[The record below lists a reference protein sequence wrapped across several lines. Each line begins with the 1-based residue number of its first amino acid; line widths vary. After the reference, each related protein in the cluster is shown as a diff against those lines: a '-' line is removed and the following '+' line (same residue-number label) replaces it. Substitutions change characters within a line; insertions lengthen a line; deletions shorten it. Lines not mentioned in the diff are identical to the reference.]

1 MTAIGIR
8 LWSVLLAVAVA
19 SVLVLG
25 QDETITV
32 FTSAHQD
39 APGWAAPSALN
50 LHLTTQPGGP
60 VGVQFTVIPL
70 TANIGLNGSVPLR
83 GSVHIVGA
91 LKAANTSTYKDLRGN
106 GTIAFLSCDSSSS
119 SDASITP
126 DTILARLMKASPLL
140 TAIILYSTD
149 KNICLITDDGPLP
162 YTSILSMADAGEAGR
177 VLTYLNGTQ
186 AVNSVEADVTGST
199 DRKNA
204 DPGSNDTSGN
214 NNNSAVA
221 MSILYSITGII
232 TLLFLVII
240 ATGAVRA
247 HRYPE
252 RYGPRGGY
260 GGRPR
265 QSRAKGLA
273 RAVLDTIPIVKFGN
287 QVPAKPDP
295 DLELDTV
302 TADRRDVLA
311 DGNAADTNADTSADA
326 NADADAD
333 AATSQP
339 AEAKTA
345 AAAAQSMTAARNSHS
360 SDRKSSRRNSH
371 IEAADGT
378 LHDDDESCENEAHLG
393 CSICTE
399 DFKVGEDVRV
409 LPCNHQF
416 HPHCVDPWLI
426 NVSGTCPLCRL
437 DLRPGYT
444 AHSISSEHNEN
455 LAPPLALGEEDHEV
469 TYVHHGNRL
478 SRLFDVNRLRHAPV
492 EERIEALR
500 QIRAHTEHQE
510 ISAPEATV
518 TDRPHAARLTDK
530 LKDKFRILTRPQAAR

>member
-1 MTAIGIR
+1 MIAMGVR
-8 LWSVLLAVAVA
+8 LWWSVLLAVVFA
-19 SVLVLG
+19 SGLVLG
-25 QDETITV
+25 QDEAVTV

-39 APGWAAPSALN
+39 VPEWAAPNALDLN
-50 LHLTTQPGGP
+50 LTTQPGGP

-70 TANIGLNGSVPLR
+70 TASIGLNGTGTVR
-83 GSVHIVGA
+83 GSFHIVGG
-91 LKAANTSTYKDLRGN
+91 LKAANTSTYNDLRGN
-106 GTIAFLSCDSSSS
+106 GTIAFLSCDGSSSS
-119 SDASITP
+119 GPLTP
-126 DTILARLMKASPLL
+126 DKILATLMKVSPSL

-149 KNICLITDDGPLP
+149 KNICLITDNGSLP

-186 AVNSVEADVTGST
+186 AVTSVDAEITGST
-199 DRKNA
+199 GHKNT
-204 DPGSNDTSGN
+204 DSGSNDGGS
-214 NNNSAVA
+214 NNSAVA

-232 TLLFLVII
+232 TLLFVIII

-252 RYGPRGGY
+252 RYGPQGGY

-287 QVPAKPDP
+287 QEPAKPDP
-295 DLELDTV
+295 ELELHAVTV
-302 TADRRDVLA
+302 DRRDAVTA
-311 DGNAADTNADTSADA
+311 Q
-326 NADADAD
+326 D
-333 AATSQP
+333 AAAVTQVAQP
-339 AEAKTA
+339 PEANRQS
-345 AAAAQSMTAARNSHS
+345 AAAAQAMATERSRGDPSLSKRISHVEV
-360 SDRKSSRRNSH
+360 DG
-371 IEAADGT
+371 AAD
-378 LHDDDESCENEAHLG
+378 DDCENEAHLG

-399 DFKVGEDVRV
+399 DFRVGEDVRV

-437 DLRPGYT
+437 DLRPGST
-444 AHSISSEHNEN
+444 RLDESSSPEHNEHP
-455 LAPPLALGEEDHEV
+455 APPLALEGEEDTDGAHA
-469 TYVHHGNRL
+469 HHGNRL

-500 QIRAHTEHQE
+500 QMRRAQTQHHGMSGAQE
-510 ISAPEATV
+510 TAAS
-518 TDRPHAARLTDK
+518 DRPHAARLTNK
-530 LKDKFRILTRPQAAR
+530 LRDKFRVRTRAQAAR

>member
-1 MTAIGIR
+1 MATIVTR
-8 LWSVLLAVAVA
+8 LWSILLVVAFT

-25 QDETITV
+25 QDEAITV
-32 FTSAHQD
+32 FTSAQQD
-39 APGWAAPSALN
+39 APAWAAPSALN

-91 LKAANTSTYKDLRGN
+91 LKAANASTYNDLRGN
-106 GTIAFLSCDSSSS
+106 GTIAFLSCDESS

-126 DTILARLMKASPLL
+126 DKILARLMKVSPLL

-186 AVNSVEADVTGST
+186 VVTSVEAEITGT
-199 DRKNA
+199 TNRKNT
-204 DPGSNDTSGN
+204 DPASNDGGSN

-232 TLLFLVII
+232 TLLFLIII

-287 QVPAKPDP
+287 QEPAKPDP

-302 TADRRDVLA
+302 TADRQDVLTGENA
-311 DGNAADTNADTSADA
+311 TDAADAAADADA
-326 NADADAD
+326 NA
-333 AATSQP
+333 ATLVAQP
-339 AEAKTA
+339 ATEAKTA
-345 AAAAQSMTAARNSHS
+345 AAAAQAMAATGNSNSSNRTSPKPNSHV
-360 SDRKSSRRNSH
+360 
-371 IEAADGT
+371 EAADGT
-378 LHDDDESCENEAHLG
+378 ADDKPGENEAHLG

-437 DLRPGYT
+437 DLRPGHT
-444 AHSISSEHNEN
+444 ALSESSEYNET
-455 LAPPLALGEEDHEV
+455 LAPPLALEEEDHES

-500 QIRAHTEHQE
+500 QIRAHTQHQDM
-510 ISAPEATV
+510 SAREATA
-518 TDRPHAARLTDK
+518 TDRPHAAKLTDK
-530 LKDKFRILTRPQAAR
+530 LKDKFRIRTRPQAAT

>member
-1 MTAIGIR
+1 MVIGVR
-8 LWSVLLAVAVA
+8 LWSVLLILALAF
-19 SVLVLG
+19 VLALG
-25 QDETITV
+25 QDDSITV
-32 FTSAHQD
+32 LTSAHQD
-39 APGWAAPSALN
+39 APSWAAPSSLN

-91 LKAANTSTYKDLRGN
+91 LKAANTSTYNDLRGN
-106 GTIAFLSCDSSSS
+106 STIAFLSCDGSS
-119 SDASITP
+119 SDGNITA
-126 DTILARLMKASPLL
+126 DKMLARLMKASPLL

-149 KNICLITDDGPLP
+149 KNICLINDDGPLP
-162 YTSILSMADAGEAGR
+162 YSSILTMADAGEAGR

-186 AVNSVEADVTGST
+186 IVNSVDAEITGNTDHKSDSGPADGGGS
-199 DRKNA
+199 
-204 DPGSNDTSGN
+204 S
-214 NNNSAVA
+214 NSAVA
-221 MSILYSITGII
+221 MSILYSITGLI

-252 RYGPRGGY
+252 RYGPRGGS

-273 RAVLDTIPIVKFGN
+273 RAVLETIPIVKFGN
-287 QVPAKPDP
+287 QEPAKPDP
-295 DLELDTV
+295 ELELDAV
-302 TADRRDVLA
+302 TTT
-311 DGNAADTNADTSADA
+311 DGQNAPTAEDISAA
-326 NADADAD
+326 P
-333 AATSQP
+333 AASVAQS

-345 AAAAQSMTAARNSHS
+345 AAARTAMATARTSDDHIS
-360 SDRKSSRRNSH
+360 SKRESRVDG
-371 IEAADGT
+371 ADGPA
-378 LHDDDESCENEAHLG
+378 DEHSENEAYLG

-416 HPHCVDPWLI
+416 HPHCVDPWLT

-437 DLRPGYT
+437 DLRPGRT
-444 AHSISSEHNEN
+444 THEESSEYTVN
-455 LAPPLALGEEDHEV
+455 LAPPLALEEEDPESPHAQ
-469 TYVHHGNRL
+469 HGNRL
-478 SRLFDVNRLRHAPV
+478 SRFFDVNRLRHAPV

-500 QIRAHTEHQE
+500 QMRAQTQYQDM
-510 ISAPEATV
+510 SAQEATAA
-518 TDRPHAARLTDK
+518 DRPQAAKLTDK
-530 LKDKFRILTRPQAAR
+530 LKDKFRIRTRAQAAR

>member
-1 MTAIGIR
+1 MATLGIR
-8 LWSVLLAVAVA
+8 LWSVLLAVALT

-91 LKAANTSTYKDLRGN
+91 LQAANTSTYKDLRGN
-106 GTIAFLSCDSSSS
+106 GNIAFLSCDDSS
-119 SDASITP
+119 SDASVTP
-126 DTILARLMKASPLL
+126 DTILARLMKLSPSL

-162 YTSILSMADAGEAGR
+162 YTSILTMADAGEAGR

-186 AVNSVEADVTGST
+186 AVNSVEADITGST
-199 DRKNA
+199 DRKNT
-204 DPGSNDTSGN
+204 DTGSNDGGGGN

-232 TLLFLVII
+232 TLLFLIII

-287 QVPAKPDP
+287 QAPTKPDL
-295 DLELDTV
+295 DLELDNT
-302 TADRRDVLA
+302 TANRRDVP
-311 DGNAADTNADTSADA
+311 TVET
-326 NADADAD
+326 DADAD
-333 AATSQP
+333 AAITSLAQP

-345 AAAAQSMTAARNSHS
+345 AAAAQAMAAARNSNS
-360 SDRKSSRRNSH
+360 SDRKSSNRNSH
-371 IEAADGT
+371 VEVSDGT
-378 LHDDDESCENEAHLG
+378 ADEEPRENEAYMG

-399 DFKVGEDVRV
+399 DFVVGEDVRV
-409 LPCNHQF
+409 LPCNHRF
-416 HPHCVDPWLI
+416 HPHCVDPWLV

-437 DLRPGYT
+437 DLRPGHT
-444 AHSISSEHNEN
+444 THSESFEYNQN
-455 LAPPLALGEEDHEV
+455 LAPPLALEEEDNES

-500 QIRAHTEHQE
+500 QIRADTQHQE
-510 ISAPEATV
+510 TSGQEATS
-518 TDRPHAARLTDK
+518 TDRPYAAKLTDK
-530 LKDKFRILTRPQAAR
+530 LKDKFRIRTRPQTAR